1 MTGRHRPEDLQL
13 LGTRTA
19 VVVGTALAIV
29 AVFAVLV
36 LAAEVLLL
44 VFAGLLFG
52 VLLSSLAD
60 ALVRVSGMGRGVA
73 LGLTVLVLL
82 AAAVGLG
89 WALWPSISEQ
99 ADQLAKELPAAIR
112 ELLGWFEQRQWG
124 RWLLGR
130 TEPDQMADGRALVNQ
145 AAGVLLTLTT
155 ISALAALL
163 IILFV
168 GLFVSAQPSLYRR
181 GLRRLVP
188 VAARHR
194 VDEVLFAV
202 TSVLQWW
209 LIGKM
214 LSMVLVGV
222 LTTVG
227 LWWLDVPLALTF
239 GLLAAALTFIPN
251 FGPVLSVVPPAL
263 LALADDPTRAVYVA
277 ALYLAIQTVESYA
290 VTPLIQRRTV
300 SMPPALTIMSQIV
313 LGVLV
318 GGIGVAVAT
327 PLTAAA
333 MTVIRMLYVEDLL
346 EQEAPAQPITAAG
359 ASRPQTRPPQE

>member
-1 MTGRHRPEDLQL
+1 
-13 LGTRTA
+13 
-19 VVVGTALAIV
+19 VVATTLAIV
-29 AVFAVLV
+29 AVVALFV

-44 VFAGLLFG
+44 VFAGLLFA

-60 ALVRVSGMGRGVA
+60 ALARISGMNRGMA

-82 AAAVGLG
+82 AGMVGTA
-89 WALWPSISEQ
+89 WALWPSMSEQ
-99 ADQLAKELPAAIR
+99 ADQLATQLPAALG
-112 ELLGWFEQRQWG
+112 ELRGWFEQREWG

-130 TEPDQMADGRALVNQ
+130 VEPDQMADGGALVDQ
-145 AAGVLLTLTT
+145 ATGALLTT
-155 ISALAALL
+155 ISALAGFL

-168 GLFVSAQPSLYRR
+168 GLYVAAQPSLYQR

-188 VAARHR
+188 VARRHR
-194 VDEVLFAV
+194 ADEVLFEV
-202 TSVLQWW
+202 TSVLRWW
-209 LIGKM
+209 LIGKI
-214 LSMVLVGV
+214 LSMVLVGL
-222 LTTVG
+222 LTTLG
-227 LWWLDVPLALTF
+227 LWWLGVPLALSF

-263 LALADDPTRAVYVA
+263 LALADDPTRAAYVV

-333 MTVIRMLYVEDLL
+333 MTIVRMLYVEDLL
-346 EQEAPAQPITAAG
+346 EQDAPAERITSSGTA
-359 ASRPQTRPPQE
+359 RPQTRPPQG

>member
-1 MTGRHRPEDLQL
+1 MTGHHTPAALRV
-13 LGTRTA
+13 LGGRTA
-19 VVVGTALAIV
+19 VVVATALAVV
-29 AVFAVLV
+29 AVVAVLA

-44 VFAGLLFG
+44 VFAGLLFA

-60 ALVRVSGMGRGVA
+60 ALVRMTGMGRGLA
-73 LGLTVLVLL
+73 LGLTVLVLV
-82 AAAVGLG
+82 AGTGGTA
-89 WALWPSISEQ
+89 WALWPSVSEQ
-99 ADQLAKELPAAIR
+99 ADQLARELPAALR
-112 ELLGWFEQRQWG
+112 ELRGWFEHREWG

-130 TEPDQMADGRALVNQ
+130 AEPNQMADGGTLVNH
-145 AAGVLLTLTT
+145 ATGVLLTT
-155 ISALAALL
+155 ISALAALV

-168 GLFVSAQPSLYRR
+168 GLYVAAQPTVYHR

-188 VAARHR
+188 VAGRDRA
-194 VDEVLFAV
+194 DEVLFEV
-202 TSVLQWW
+202 TSVLRWW
-209 LIGKM
+209 LIGKV

-251 FGPVLSVVPPAL
+251 FGPILSVVPPAV
-263 LALADDPTRAVYVA
+263 LALADDPTRAAYVG
-277 ALYLAIQTVESYA
+277 ALYLAIQAVESYA

-300 SMPPALTIMSQIV
+300 SMPPAMTIMSQLV
-313 LGVLV
+313 LGLLV

-333 MTVIRMLYVEDLL
+333 MTMVRMLYVEDLL
-346 EQEAPAQPITAAG
+346 EQD
-359 ASRPQTRPPQE
+359 PPDG

>member
-1 MTGRHRPEDLQL
+1 MTGRQTPGDLPL
-13 LGTRTA
+13 LGRRTA
-19 VVVGTALAIV
+19 VVVATALAII
-29 AVFAVLV
+29 AVVAVLV

-44 VFAGLLFG
+44 VFAGLLCA

-60 ALVRVSGMGRGVA
+60 ALVRISGMGRGVA
-73 LGLTVLVLL
+73 LSLTVLVLL
-82 AAAVGLG
+82 AAAGG
-89 WALWPSISEQ
+89 TAWALWPSVSEQ
-99 ADQLAKELPAAIR
+99 ADQLAKDLPAALR
-112 ELLGWFEQRQWG
+112 ELRGWVEQREWG

-130 TEPDQMADGRALVNQ
+130 AEPDQVADGQTIVNQ
-145 AAGVLLTLTT
+145 ATSVLLTT
-155 ISALAALL
+155 ISALAAAL

-168 GLFVSAQPSLYRR
+168 GLYVAAQPSLYQQ

-188 VAARHR
+188 VAGRHR
-194 VDEVLFAV
+194 ADAVLFEV
-202 TSVLQWW
+202 TSVLRWW
-209 LIGKM
+209 LIGKI

-263 LALADDPTRAVYVA
+263 LALADEPTRAAYVV

-300 SMPPALTIMSQIV
+300 SMPPALTIMAQIV

-333 MTVIRMLYVEDLL
+333 MTMVRMLYVEDLL
-346 EQEAPAQPITAAG
+346 EQRAPAERITSGETA
-359 ASRPQTRPPQE
+359 RPQTRPPQG

>member
-1 MTGRHRPEDLQL
+1 MTGRDTPGDLRL
-13 LGTRTA
+13 LGRRTA
-19 VVVGTALAIV
+19 AVVATALAIV

-44 VFAGLLFG
+44 VFAGLLFA

-60 ALVRVSGMGRGVA
+60 ALVRMAGIGRGMA

-82 AAAVGLG
+82 AGTVGTA
-89 WALWPSISEQ
+89 WALWPSVSEQ
-99 ADQLAKELPAAIR
+99 ADQLATELPAALR
-112 ELLGWFEQRQWG
+112 ELRGWFEQREWG

-130 TEPDQMADGRALVNQ
+130 AEPEQMADGGTLVNQ
-145 AAGVLLTLTT
+145 ATGVLLTT
-155 ISALAALL
+155 ISALAAFL

-168 GLFVSAQPSLYRR
+168 GLYVSAQPLLYQR

-188 VAARHR
+188 VAGRRRA
-194 VDEVLFAV
+194 DEVLFEV
-202 TSVLQWW
+202 TSVLRWW
-209 LIGKM
+209 LIGKL
-214 LSMVLVGV
+214 LSMALVGV

-251 FGPVLSVVPPAL
+251 VGPVLSVVPPAL

-333 MTVIRMLYVEDLL
+333 LTVIRMLYVEDLL
-346 EQEAPAQPITAAG
+346 EREAPAQIPAAG
-359 ASRPQTRPPQE
+359 ASRPHTRPPQE

>member
-1 MTGRHRPEDLQL
+1 MTGREAPGDLQR
-13 LGTRTA
+13 LGRRTA
-19 VVVGTALAIV
+19 VVVATALAIV
-29 AVFAVLV
+29 AVASLLV

-44 VFAGLLFG
+44 VFAGLLFA

-60 ALVRVSGMGRGVA
+60 ALARVSGISRGLA
-73 LGLTVLVLL
+73 LGLTVVGLL
-82 AAAVGLG
+82 AGTVGTAA
-89 WALWPSISEQ
+89 ALWPSVSEQ
-99 ADQLAKELPAAIR
+99 ADQLTTDLPAALR
-112 ELLGWFEQRQWG
+112 ELRGWFEQREWG

-130 TEPDQMADGRALVNQ
+130 AEPDQMADGGALVDQ
-145 AAGVLLTLTT
+145 ATGILLTT
-155 ISALAALL
+155 ISALAAGL

-168 GLFVSAQPSLYRR
+168 GLYVAAQPRLYER

-188 VAARHR
+188 VARRYRA
-194 VDEVLFAV
+194 DEVLFEV
-202 TSVLQWW
+202 TSVLRWW
-209 LIGKM
+209 LIGKI

-227 LWWLDVPLALTF
+227 LWWLEVPLALTF

-263 LALADDPTRAVYVA
+263 LVLANDPTRALYVA

-300 SMPPALTIMSQIV
+300 SMPPALTITSQVV

-333 MTVIRMLYVEDLL
+333 MTMVRMLYVEDLL
-346 EQEAPAQPITAAG
+346 EQ
-359 ASRPQTRPPQE
+359 RPRTRPPQE

>member
-1 MTGRHRPEDLQL
+1 MTGPETHGNLRL
-13 LGTRTA
+13 LGPRTA
-19 VVVGTALAIV
+19 VVVATAFAII
-29 AVFAVLV
+29 AVGAVLIV
-36 LAAEVLLL
+36 AAEVLLL

-60 ALVRVSGMGRGVA
+60 ALVRLSGMGRGVA
-73 LGLTVLVLL
+73 LGLTVLLML
-82 AAAVGLG
+82 AATLGLG
-89 WALWPSISEQ
+89 WALWPSVSEQ
-99 ADQLAKELPAAIR
+99 ADQLARELPAALR
-112 ELLGWFEQRQWG
+112 ELRGWFEQREWG

-130 TEPDQMADGRALVNQ
+130 AEPEQMTDGKALVDQ
-145 AAGVLLTLTT
+145 ATGVLFTT
-155 ISALAALL
+155 ISALAALV
-163 IILFV
+163 IIVFV
-168 GLFVSAQPSLYRR
+168 GLYVAAQPKLYHR

-188 VAARHR
+188 VAGRPR
-194 VDEVLFAV
+194 VDEVLFEV
-202 TSVLQWW
+202 TSVLRWW
-209 LIGKM
+209 LIGKI

-227 LWWLDVPLALTF
+227 LWWLEVPLALTF

-251 FGPVLSVVPPAL
+251 FGPILSVVPPAL
-263 LALADDPTRAVYVA
+263 LALADDPTRAMYVV

-300 SMPPALTIMSQIV
+300 SMPPALTIVSQLV

-333 MTVIRMLYVEDLL
+333 MTMLRMLYVEDLL
-346 EQEAPAQPITAAG
+346 EQGAPAARITANGMAQ
-359 ASRPQTRPPQE
+359 PQTQPPEA

>member
-1 MTGRHRPEDLQL
+1 MTGRHTPADLRL
-13 LGTRTA
+13 LGRRTA
-19 VVVGTALAIV
+19 VVVVTALAIV
-29 AVFAVLV
+29 AVVALLV

-44 VFAGLLFG
+44 VFAGLLFA
-52 VLLSSLAD
+52 VLLSSIAD
-60 ALVRVSGMGRGVA
+60 ALVRVSGMSRGMA
-73 LGLTVLVLL
+73 LGLTVLVLF
-82 AAAVGLG
+82 AGTVGTG
-89 WALWPSISEQ
+89 WALWPSVSEQ
-99 ADQLAKELPAAIR
+99 ADQLATELPAAFR
-112 ELLGWFEQRQWG
+112 ELRGWFEQREWG

-130 TEPDQMADGRALVNQ
+130 AEPDQMADGGALVDQ
-145 AAGVLLTLTT
+145 ATGVLMTT
-155 ISALAALL
+155 ISALVAVL

-168 GLFVSAQPSLYRR
+168 GLYVAAQPSLYQR

-188 VAARHR
+188 VARRHR
-194 VDEVLFAV
+194 ADEVLFEV
-202 TSVLQWW
+202 TSVLRWW
-209 LIGKM
+209 LIGKI

-263 LALADDPTRAVYVA
+263 LALAEDATRAIYVA

-333 MTVIRMLYVEDLL
+333 MTMVRMLYVEDLL
-346 EQEAPAQPITAAG
+346 EQDAPPDRITANGMA
-359 ASRPQTRPPQE
+359 RPQTRPPEA

>member
-1 MTGRHRPEDLQL
+1 MTGRHTPGDLRL
-13 LGTRTA
+13 LGRRTA
-19 VVVGTALAIV
+19 VVVATSLAIV
-29 AVFAVLV
+29 AVVAVLV

-44 VFAGLLFG
+44 VFAGLLFA

-60 ALVRVSGMGRGVA
+60 ALVRISGIGRGVA
-73 LGLTVLVLL
+73 LGLTVLVML
-82 AAAVGLG
+82 AGTVGVG
-89 WALWPSISEQ
+89 WALWPSVSEQ
-99 ADQLAKELPAAIR
+99 ADQLAKELPAALR
-112 ELLGWFEQRQWG
+112 ELRGWFEQREWG

-130 TEPDQMADGRALVNQ
+130 VEPDQMPDGGALVDQ
-145 AAGVLLTLTT
+145 ATGALLTT
-155 ISALAALL
+155 ISALAGFL

-168 GLFVSAQPSLYRR
+168 GLYVAAQPSLYQR

-188 VAARHR
+188 VAGRHR
-194 VDEVLFAV
+194 ADEVLFEV
-202 TSVLQWW
+202 TSVLRWW
-209 LIGKM
+209 LIGKI

-227 LWWLDVPLALTF
+227 LWSLDVPLALTF

-263 LALADDPTRAVYVA
+263 LALADDPTRALYVA
-277 ALYLAIQTVESYA
+277 VLYLAIQTIESYA

-318 GGIGVAVAT
+318 GAIGVAVAT

-333 MTVIRMLYVEDLL
+333 MTMVRMLYVEDLL
-346 EQEAPAQPITAAG
+346 EQEAAAQRVMAAG

>member
-1 MTGRHRPEDLQL
+1 MTGRHAPGDLRL
-13 LGTRTA
+13 LGRRTA
-19 VVVGTALAIV
+19 VVVATAVGIV
-29 AVFAVLV
+29 AARARLV

-44 VFAGLLFG
+44 VFAGLLFA

-60 ALVRVSGMGRGVA
+60 AVVRMSGMGRGMA
-73 LGLTVLVLL
+73 IGLTVVVLL
-82 AAAVGLG
+82 AGTVATG
-89 WALWPSISEQ
+89 WALWPSVSEQ
-99 ADQLAKELPAAIR
+99 ADQLAKELPAALR
-112 ELLGWFEQRQWG
+112 ELRGWFDGREWG

-130 TEPDQMADGRALVNQ
+130 AAPDQIADGEAIVNQ
-145 AAGVLLTLTT
+145 ARGVLLTT
-155 ISALAALL
+155 ISAVAAVL

-168 GLFVSAQPSLYRR
+168 GLYVAAQPSLYQR

-188 VAARHR
+188 VAGRHR
-194 VDEVLFAV
+194 ADAVLFEV
-202 TSVLQWW
+202 TSVLRWW
-209 LIGKM
+209 LIGKI

-222 LTTVG
+222 LTTVS

-263 LALADDPTRAVYVA
+263 LALADEPTRAAYVV

-300 SMPPALTIMSQIV
+300 SMPPALTIMSQLV

-333 MTVIRMLYVEDLL
+333 MTMVRMLYVEDLL
-346 EQEAPAQPITAAG
+346 ERDAPAEPMSATG
-359 ASRPQTRPPQE
+359 ASHPQSRPPQD

>member
-1 MTGRHRPEDLQL
+1 MTLRDTLGDLRL
-13 LGTRTA
+13 LGRRTA
-19 VVVGTALAIV
+19 VVVATALAIV
-29 AVFAVLV
+29 TVVAVLV
-36 LAAEVLLL
+36 VAAEVLLL
-44 VFAGLLFG
+44 VFAGLLFA
-52 VLLSSLAD
+52 VLLSSLSD
-60 ALVRVSGMGRGVA
+60 ALVRVSGMRRGVA
-73 LGLTVLVLL
+73 LGLTVLALL
-82 AAAVGLG
+82 TATVGVG

-99 ADQLAKELPAAIR
+99 ADQLAKELPAAVR
-112 ELLGWFEQRQWG
+112 ELRGWFEQREWG

-130 TEPDQMADGRALVNQ
+130 VEPDQMADNGALVSQ
-145 AAGVLLTLTT
+145 AAGVLVTT

-168 GLFVSAQPSLYRR
+168 GLYVAAQPSLYQR

-188 VAARHR
+188 LAARHR
-194 VDEVLFAV
+194 VDEVLFEV

-209 LIGKM
+209 LLGKM

-227 LWWLDVPLALTF
+227 LWWLGMPLALTF

-251 FGPVLSVVPPAL
+251 FGPVLALIPPAI
-263 LALADDPTRAVYVA
+263 LALANDPTQAVYVVL
-277 ALYLAIQTVESYA
+277 LYLAIQTVESYA

-333 MTVIRMLYVEDLL
+333 MTMIRMLYVEDLL
-346 EQEAPAQPITAAG
+346 EVNAPAERMTATG
-359 ASRPQTRPPQE
+359 ASQPHTRPPQE

>member
-1 MTGRHRPEDLQL
+1 MTGREAPGDLQR
-13 LGTRTA
+13 LGRRTA
-19 VVVGTALAIV
+19 VVVATALAIV
-29 AVFAVLV
+29 AVASLLV

-44 VFAGLLFG
+44 VFAGLLFA

-60 ALVRVSGMGRGVA
+60 ALARVSGISRGLA
-73 LGLTVLVLL
+73 LGLTVVGLL
-82 AAAVGLG
+82 AGTVGTAA
-89 WALWPSISEQ
+89 ALWPSVSEQ
-99 ADQLAKELPAAIR
+99 ADQLTTDLPAALR
-112 ELLGWFEQRQWG
+112 ELRGWFEQREWG

-130 TEPDQMADGRALVNQ
+130 AEPDQMADGGALVDQ
-145 AAGVLLTLTT
+145 ATGILLTT
-155 ISALAALL
+155 ISALAAGL

-168 GLFVSAQPSLYRR
+168 GLYVAAQPCLYER

-188 VAARHR
+188 VARRYRA
-194 VDEVLFAV
+194 DEVLFEV
-202 TSVLQWW
+202 TSVLRWW
-209 LIGKM
+209 LIGKI

-227 LWWLDVPLALTF
+227 LWWLEVPLALTF

-263 LALADDPTRAVYVA
+263 LVLANDPTRALYVA

-300 SMPPALTIMSQIV
+300 SMPPALTITSQVV

-333 MTVIRMLYVEDLL
+333 MTMVRMLYVEDLL
-346 EQEAPAQPITAAG
+346 EQ
-359 ASRPQTRPPQE
+359 RPRTRPPQE

>member
-1 MTGRHRPEDLQL
+1 
-13 LGTRTA
+13 
-19 VVVGTALAIV
+19 VVAGTALAIV
-29 AVFAVLV
+29 AVLSVLV

-44 VFAGLLFG
+44 VFAGLLFA

-60 ALVRVSGMGRGVA
+60 ALARVSGMGRGVA

-82 AAAVGLG
+82 TVTVGLG
-89 WALWPSISEQ
+89 GALWPSISEQ
-99 ADQLAKELPAAIR
+99 ADQLAKELPAATR
-112 ELLGWFEQRQWG
+112 QLLGWFEQREWG

-130 TEPDQMADGRALVNQ
+130 TEPGQMAGGGALVNQ
-145 AAGVLLTLTT
+145 AAGVLLTT
-155 ISALAALL
+155 ISAIAAFL

-168 GLFVSAQPSLYRR
+168 GLYVAAQPSLYQR

-194 VDEVLFAV
+194 ADEVLFEV

-209 LIGKM
+209 LIGKI

-251 FGPVLSVVPPAL
+251 VGPVLSVVPPAL
-263 LALADDPTRAVYVA
+263 LALADDPTRAVYVV

-300 SMPPALTIMSQIV
+300 SMPPALTITAQIV

-318 GGIGVAVAT
+318 GVIGVAVAT

-333 MTVIRMLYVEDLL
+333 MTIVRMLYVEDLL
-346 EQEAPAQPITAAG
+346 EQDEPADG
-359 ASRPQTRPPQE
+359 

>member
-1 MTGRHRPEDLQL
+1 MTGPETHGNLRL

-29 AVFAVLV
+29 AVVALLV

-44 VFAGLLFG
+44 VFAGLLFA

-60 ALVRVSGMGRGVA
+60 ALVKISGMGRGMA
-73 LGLTVLVLL
+73 LGLTVLGLL
-82 AAAVGLG
+82 AGTAATA
-89 WALWPSISEQ
+89 WALWPSVSEQ
-99 ADQLAKELPAAIR
+99 ADQLATELPAALR
-112 ELLGWFEQRQWG
+112 ELRGWFEQREWG

-130 TEPDQMADGRALVNQ
+130 AEPDQMADGGALVDQ
-145 AAGVLLTLTT
+145 ATGVLLTT
-155 ISALAALL
+155 ISALAAIL

-168 GLFVSAQPSLYRR
+168 GLYVAAQPSLYQR

-188 VAARHR
+188 VAGRHR
-194 VDEVLFAV
+194 ADAVLFEV
-202 TSVLQWW
+202 TSVLRWW
-209 LIGKM
+209 LIGKI

-227 LWWLDVPLALTF
+227 LWWLNVPLALTF

-263 LALADDPTRAVYVA
+263 LALADDPTRAAYVV

-333 MTVIRMLYVEDLL
+333 MTMVRMLYVEDLL
-346 EQEAPAQPITAAG
+346 EQDAPAERITSSGTA
-359 ASRPQTRPPQE
+359 RPQTRAPQG

>member
-1 MTGRHRPEDLQL
+1 MTGRDTPGDLRL
-13 LGTRTA
+13 VGTRTA
-19 VVVGTALAIV
+19 VIVATALTIV
-29 AVFAVLV
+29 AIATLLV

-44 VFAGLLFG
+44 VFAGLLFA

-60 ALVRVSGMGRGVA
+60 AFVRTSGMSRGLA

-82 AAAVGLG
+82 TATVAVG
-89 WALWPSISEQ
+89 WALWPSISDQ
-99 ADQLAKELPAAIR
+99 ADELAKELPAAVR
-112 ELLGWFEQRQWG
+112 ELRGWFEQREWG

-130 TEPDQMADGRALVNQ
+130 AEPDQIADGKVLVNQ
-145 AAGVLLTLTT
+145 ASGVLLTT
-155 ISALAALL
+155 ISALAAVLV
-163 IILFV
+163 IVFV
-168 GLFVSAQPSLYRR
+168 GLYVAAQPSLYHR
-181 GLRRLVP
+181 GVRRLVP
-188 VAARHR
+188 VAGRPRA
-194 VDEVLFAV
+194 DEVLCEV
-202 TSVLQWW
+202 TSVLRWW
-209 LIGKM
+209 LIGKI

-263 LALADDPTRAVYVA
+263 LALADDPGRALYVA

-290 VTPLIQRRTV
+290 ITPLIQRRTV

-333 MTVIRMLYVEDLL
+333 MTIVRMLYVEDLL
-346 EQEAPAQPITAAG
+346 EQNAPPNG
-359 ASRPQTRPPQE
+359 